1 MSQAVVRDP
10 SLWCARRITVSL
22 RAANGPPETIEL
34 ARPFARV
41 GSHPDCEIVLPS
53 QEVPPLAAYLHATPV
68 GGYGLKLANDAIEI
82 HAAGRGRRRGLTVR
96 IGRHTLDV
104 RFAREQSSV
113 AAEPV
118 ALSGDSARPTLWPRL
133 EIEVPGNQRP
143 VVRRLSRALTVVGR
157 QPPSRLLLRHATVAR
172 THSVLHWDGA
182 RLWVV
187 NLLSPNGTRLVLPF
201 ARLGREWIDSG
212 EVRLGDGLMLGD
224 VRLRFID
231 VVEADVHPPVSRE
244 PGGPRAQRRRTAE
257 LAERCRQ
264 VEARCRRL
272 ARIAAE
278 FRRQAKANDAARDGS
293 PCTPAGP
300 VADES
305 FVPTA
310 NGASHD
316 GASHDGAKAPGDELA
331 EKELVT
337 PAAAPNASASPPGD
351 CAALTTSAPN
361 VEPPL
366 AKTGDGWSH
375 ERLIDSFV
383 AEQRRVRRR
392 RLLWAAAFVVPLFAA
407 AAYVLSRPDVLE
419 RIEPLRDLWHE
430 IIQAIS
436 AQ

>member
-10 SLWCARRITVSL
+10 SLWCARRIIVSL
-22 RAANGPPETIEL
+22 RAADGEPETIEL

-53 QEVPPLAAYLHATPV
+53 QEVPPLAVYLHATPV
-68 GGYGLKLANDAIEI
+68 GGYGLKLASDDIEI
-82 HAAGRGRRRGLTVR
+82 HAAGRGRRRGLAAR

-104 RFAREQSSV
+104 RFTRGQPPDDG
-113 AAEPV
+113 EPI
-118 ALSGDSARPTLWPRL
+118 ARPAEAAGSPLWPRL
-133 EIEVPGNQRP
+133 EIEVPGENRP

-157 QPPSRLLLRHATVAR
+157 QPPSGLLLRHPTVAR

-201 ARLGREWIDSG
+201 ARLGRQWVDSG

-231 VVEADVHPPVSRE
+231 IVEAEARPSVSRE
-244 PGGPRAQRRRTAE
+244 PGRPRAERRRAAE

-264 VEARCRRL
+264 LDARCRRL
-272 ARIAAE
+272 AHLASE
-278 FRRQAKANDAARDGS
+278 FRRQAAANAAEGDAP
-293 PCTPAGP
+293 PCLPAS
-300 VADES
+300 E
-305 FVPTA
+305 
-310 NGASHD
+310 
-316 GASHDGAKAPGDELA
+316 PGDEPLA
-331 EKELVT
+331 PSEQVPREDAKAATTMPIET
-337 PAAAPNASASPPGD
+337 GGPAPDIAPETAAEPSSTSASSGRSGSQPQP
-351 CAALTTSAPN
+351 ASPKA
-361 VEPPL
+361 
-366 AKTGDGWSH
+366 GDGWSH

-392 RLLWAAAFVVPLFAA
+392 RLLWLAALLLPLIAGA
-407 AAYVLSRPDVLE
+407 GYLLSRPEALE
-419 RIEPLRDLWHE
+419 RIEPLRELWHE
-430 IIQAIS
+430 ITQALT

>member
-10 SLWCARRITVSL
+10 SLWCARRIIVSL
-22 RAANGPPETIEL
+22 RAAEGEPETIEL

-53 QEVPPLAAYLHATPV
+53 QEVPPLAVYLHATPV
-68 GGYGLKLANDAIEI
+68 GGYGLKLASDEIEI

-104 RFAREQSSV
+104 RFARDQSPSV
-113 AAEPV
+113 VEPI
-118 ALSGDSARPTLWPRL
+118 APPADSARSPLWPRL
-133 EIEVPGNQRP
+133 EIEVPGEHRA

-201 ARLGREWIDSG
+201 ARLGRQWIDSG

-224 VRLRFID
+224 VRMRFID
-231 VVEADVHPPVSRE
+231 VVEAENSPPVSRE
-244 PGGPRAQRRRTAE
+244 PRGPRAERRRAAE
-257 LAERCRQ
+257 LAERCGQ
-264 VEARCRRL
+264 LDARCRRL

-278 FRRQAKANDAARDGS
+278 FRHQAKANVASREAPLRTPSSEPTDEAMAPSEQVSHDVAKTPTGMPTPSDGLSPNGALEVAARLPSDSTSSDGS
-293 PCTPAGP
+293 RSQP
-300 VADES
+300 E
-305 FVPTA
+305 PT
-310 NGASHD
+310 
-316 GASHDGAKAPGDELA
+316 
-331 EKELVT
+331 
-337 PAAAPNASASPPGD
+337 SP
-351 CAALTTSAPN
+351 
-361 VEPPL
+361 
-366 AKTGDGWSH
+366 KTIEGWSH

-392 RLLWAAAFVVPLFAA
+392 RLLWIAAFVVPLLAA
-407 AAYVLSRPDVLE
+407 AGYLFSRPDVRE
-419 RIEPLRDLWHE
+419 RIEPLRELCHE
-430 IIQAIS
+430 ITQAVT
-436 AQ
+436 AE